1 MVFDDPNGLSRIR
14 PVFENVVVLQRCAL
28 AKTHHG
34 LNTQSEE
41 YKMKQTKKF
50 SALAAGIVTTS
61 LLLGASAAQAASVI
75 LDENDNVI
83 EVKNLEL
90 NLDQDDLDGFYN
102 VDFVRGVGSDI
113 YGDPPEFDF
122 PLAED
127 HITALIQLN
136 NALNLNSPVPVG
148 ASSAGSEIYYVPA
161 IEYDFPIPPVT
172 VWAAAGAQNILGL
185 WDACESPDCLS
196 GIGVLRPDDINTFAR
211 FSPVP
216 VPAAVWLFGSG
227 LVGLVGIAR
236 RKKAA

>member
-1 MVFDDPNGLSRIR
+1 
-14 PVFENVVVLQRCAL
+14 
-28 AKTHHG
+28 
-34 LNTQSEE
+34 
-41 YKMKQTKKF
+41 MKQTKKF

-61 LLLGASAAQAASVI
+61 LLLGASAAQAANVE
-75 LDENDNVI
+75 LDGSGNVI
-83 EVKNLEL
+83 RVTDLAL
-90 NLDQDDLDGFYN
+90 NLDQDDLDGLYN
-102 VDFVRGVGSDI
+102 VDFVTGVGSDI

-122 PLAED
+122 FPFAED

-136 NALNLNSPVPVG
+136 NALNLNDTVPVG
-148 ASSAGSEIYYVPA
+148 ASSAGSDIYYVPA
-161 IEYDFPIPPVT
+161 IEFDFLMPPVT
-172 VWAAAGAQNILGL
+172 IWAAAGAQNILGL